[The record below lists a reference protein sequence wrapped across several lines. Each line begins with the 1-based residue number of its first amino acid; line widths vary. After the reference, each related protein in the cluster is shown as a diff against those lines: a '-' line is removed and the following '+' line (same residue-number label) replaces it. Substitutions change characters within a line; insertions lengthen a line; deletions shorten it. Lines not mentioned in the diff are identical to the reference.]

1 MSQTKAQL
9 LEPTGVFTLTN
20 QLVGV
25 GATFSGNVSIAGTLT
40 KQDVTNV
47 DSVGVITARA
57 GIDCTGITSI
67 TGADDIDNFVIDV
80 GGGTQFAVHTDTTDG
95 EVSLR
100 SQDGSGNNYS
110 KYMTFFTQPSGAVA
124 APRLTITSGGGLKY
138 HNADSPTNAP
148 SQSQILNHTGG
159 LTFYGSSDS
168 GTHRNIIFGTNN
180 AAAGERLRITS
191 TGLVGI
197 GTNNP
202 SQLLHLEKD
211 SFHSILLKRTGASP
225 SEAIFANEGNFT
237 VIKNNAS
244 GIQFSTGATP
254 SSKVVIKGDGKTGI
268 GTINPTRGPL
278 HVHENSTGDV
288 QIHLTNQETG
298 TTSSDGFTIF
308 SGANAGPNAGFV
320 NREDGGTIAFY
331 THNGSSVGV
340 RLTLSHTGNLTS
352 TGTVSDSKGD
362 LRKIPINFHNAGT
375 YTLVAADA
383 GKVVSEATMGSNI
396 TVPAST
402 FVGGDAITIMNHTGN
417 NITLTQGSGVTMYN
431 AADASTGNR
440 TLAGRGFA
448 TIFYREHNVVYIS
461 GSGLS

>member
-25 GATFSGNVSIAGTLT
+25 GATFSGNVSIGGTLT

-47 DSVGVITARA
+47 DSVGVVTARS
-57 GIDCTGITSI
+57 GVNISG
-67 TGADDIDNFVIDV
+67 GNLQV
-80 GGGTQFAVHTDTTDG
+80 GGTNVIN
-95 EVSLR
+95 
-100 SQDGSGNNYS
+100 SGLALYNLDS
-110 KYMTFFTQPSGAVA
+110 IK
-124 APRLTITSGGGLKY
+124 L
-138 HNADSPTNAP
+138 ADSKE
-148 SQSQILNHTGG
+148 LK
-159 LTFYGSSDS
+159 LGSSDDLKLYHDGNHSYISEVGS
-168 GTHRNIIFGTNN
+168 GALKVRGDDIRFEN
-180 AAAGERLRITS
+180 AAGSERVRITS
-191 TGLVGI
+191 TGLGIGGVTPTRELTIYSSDSGSTYINLTNSTTGTATTDGFGIGLSGDEAAKLWNYENTYMSFATNNLERLRIAADGKVGI
-197 GTNNP
+197 GT
-202 SQLLHLEKD
+202 
-211 SFHSILLKRTGASP
+211 IA
-225 SEAIFANEGNFT
+225 
-237 VIKNNAS
+237 
-244 GIQFSTGATP
+244 
-254 SSKVVIKGDGKTGI
+254 
-268 GTINPTRGPL
+268 PTRGPL

-320 NREDGGTIAFY
+320 NRESGGTIAFY

-396 TVPAST
+396 TVPASV
-402 FVGGDAITIMNHTGN
+402 FAGGDAVTIMNHTGN

-448 TIFYREHNVVYIS
+448 TIFYREHNVAYIS

>member
-25 GATFSGNVSIAGTLT
+25 GATFSGDVSIGGTLT

-47 DSVGVITARA
+47 DSVGVVTARS
-57 GIDCTGITSI
+57 GVNISG
-67 TGADDIDNFVIDV
+67 GNLQV
-80 GGGTQFAVHTDTTDG
+80 GGTNVIN
-95 EVSLR
+95 
-100 SQDGSGNNYS
+100 SGLALYNLDS
-110 KYMTFFTQPSGAVA
+110 IKLADA
-124 APRLTITSGGGLKY
+124 KELK
-138 HNADSPTNAP
+138 
-148 SQSQILNHTGG
+148 I
-159 LTFYGSSDS
+159 GSSDDLKLYHNGAHSYIDEVGS
-168 GTHRNIIFGTNN
+168 GSLKVRGDDIRIENASGLERVRIGAGGGGNTVGISTTNN
-180 AAAGERLRITS
+180 MVTNAEVLAVYGTSSFKSNTQARPPLYLGNEGSTSGVANALILFNQGGANRGGIGYVPNTGELRFNNQYFLTFNTGASTLDGTERLRITAA
-191 TGLVGI
+191 GLV
-197 GTNNP
+197 
-202 SQLLHLEKD
+202 
-211 SFHSILLKRTGASP
+211 
-225 SEAIFANEGNFT
+225 
-237 VIKNNAS
+237 
-244 GIQFSTGATP
+244 
-254 SSKVVIKGDGKTGI
+254 GI

-278 HVHENSTGDV
+278 HVHENSNNDV

-320 NREDGGTIAFY
+320 NRESGGTIAFY

-340 RLTLSHTGNLTS
+340 RLTISQTGNLTS
-352 TGTVSDSKGD
+352 TGAISDSKGD

-396 TVPAST
+396 TVPASV
-402 FVGGDAITIMNHTGN
+402 FAGGDAVTIMNHTGN

-448 TIFYREHNVVYIS
+448 TIFYREHNVAYIS